1 MQDVQARSGNLC
13 QTDSQ
18 FGRGITCRN
27 GTDTGVGTDG
37 NVIRSF
43 IFLLVFLDIVFY
55 CFLIFAMGG
64 NQHIRTVEY
73 IQQAVHFIHQHITG
87 TGAHEQLD
95 AANAVFVQLVKFCIV
110 VVGCSE
116 VAGMVDDTLLI
127 QQVEFGIQGIQRYGQ
142 RIGIGHVHNGSHPA
156 GSRCTAFR
164 QNICLMGKT
173 RITKMHMVVDNA
185 GQQVAACC
193 INHFFTRGGKRLPVG
208 KYFGDAPVFYHY
220 RALYA
225 LSFVDNRSVVY
236 QCSFHIFSFLS
247 LDICGTGC
255 SISAG

>member
-1 MQDVQARSGNLC
+1 
-13 QTDSQ
+13 
-18 FGRGITCRN
+18 
-27 GTDTGVGTDG
+27 
-37 NVIRSF
+37 
-43 IFLLVFLDIVFY
+43 
-55 CFLIFAMGG
+55 MGG

-142 RIGIGHVHNGSHPA
+142 RIGIGHVHNGIHPA

-247 LDICGTGC
+247 LDIYGTGC

>member
-1 MQDVQARSGNLC
+1 
-13 QTDSQ
+13 
-18 FGRGITCRN
+18 
-27 GTDTGVGTDG
+27 
-37 NVIRSF
+37 
-43 IFLLVFLDIVFY
+43 
-55 CFLIFAMGG
+55 MGG

-95 AANAVFVQLVKFCIV
+95 AANAVFVQLVKFRIV

-173 RITKMHMVVDNA
+173 RITKMYMVVDNA

-208 KYFGDAPVFYHY
+208 KYFGDAPVSITTEPCTLCPSLTIV
-220 RALYA
+220 ALCISV
-225 LSFVDNRSVVY
+225 LSY
-236 QCSFHIFSFLS
+236 L
-247 LDICGTGC
+247 
-255 SISAG
+255 